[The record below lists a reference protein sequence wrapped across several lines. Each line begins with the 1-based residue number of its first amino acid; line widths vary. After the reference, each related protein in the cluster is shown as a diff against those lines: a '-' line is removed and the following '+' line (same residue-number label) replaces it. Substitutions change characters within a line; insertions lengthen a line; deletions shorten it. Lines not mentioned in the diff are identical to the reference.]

1 MSSNIYRY
9 NDLQE
14 SYISLQRKM
23 KEREEDIKK
32 VQVGELI
39 LQKQSLEENLKM
51 LSEEVEAVSQKN
63 ERLLIDLKNRDF
75 YKQYNLVVEEVIDL

>member
-1 MSSNIYRY
+1 
-9 NDLQE
+9 
-14 SYISLQRKM
+14 M